1 MKSEGPSCADGRNP
15 LLRVERVCHESNGF
29 MEEVLKSAVLENIA
43 FA

>member
-1 MKSEGPSCADGRNP
+1 MQTDAT
-15 LLRVERVCHESNGF
+15 LYYESNGF